1 MNTQQPNMIIRRAA
15 ERGQADHGWLQARFT
30 FSFAGYVDP
39 DHMGFKSL
47 RVINNDT
54 IQSGGGFPM
63 HPHEDMEIFTYVIEG
78 QLAHTDSMGNHAVI
92 NAGNL
97 QYMSAGAG
105 VVHSE
110 FNPSTT
116 EHTLLYQI
124 WVQPSERGGEPR
136 YAEKPLR
143 GHTAPNALT
152 VLFSGDGRDGSTEI
166 RQTAEIS
173 FGRLQAGH
181 AVSVNASAT
190 MPHLW
195 IQLIKGT
202 LQVGPESLHTG
213 DGLAVEN
220 NSGALEITATEDSE
234 VLVFRLD

>member
-1 MNTQQPNMIIRRAA
+1 MIIRRAA

-78 QLAHTDSMGNHAVI
+78 ELAHTDSMGNNAVI

-97 QYMSAGAG
+97 QYMSAGSG

-116 EHTLLYQI
+116 DHTLLYQI
-124 WVQPSERGGEPR
+124 WVLPSERGGEPR
-136 YAEKPLR
+136 YAEKPLQN
-143 GHTAPNALT
+143 HTASNALT
-152 VLFSGDGRDGSTEI
+152 ILFSGDGRDGSTEI
-166 RQTAEIS
+166 RQTAEVS
-173 FGRLQAGH
+173 FGRLQADH
-181 AVSVNASAT
+181 SVSVNESAI

-195 IQLIKGT
+195 IQLIKGA
-202 LQVGPESLHTG
+202 LQVGSEFLHTG

-220 NSGALEITATEDSE
+220 NNDALEITATEDSE
-234 VLVFRLD
+234 FLVFRLA